1 MVDIAERLATLTTR
15 PPTPP
20 KENLEKLEKLI
31 GTSSEPNWDIANI
44 TSRILLDTPN
54 ESPPSS
60 AESFAGSL
68 EKGTKKVGFSPWLKY
83 HKSVSVGGQG
93 LASDGDLRRLPPSR
107 HCKSSTSILKPSTNI
122 VTSSP
127 MGGII
132 SLDGSNFPEMIQ
144 SILALLRTSSR
155 ISRLDA
161 YSALL
166 GSLSAYDDL
175 PEGNALAENLQEFT
189 GCIRRD
195 VCCKHGEKGTLDT
208 QLATQSLKLL
218 TIFLCT
224 PTIADLLPDDFRKY
238 ILDKSI
244 SSLENAE
251 LPKIVVNHYMQILA
265 KQNFSEKHMTIERAN
280 RILLV
285 MRDLVDRVKGNS
297 IIGLRFRIYGRL
309 LVQARQ
315 TLASNATEW
324 IDHLVSGMLST
335 TKEIR
340 SLAIAFGIDAG
351 IALGTT
357 SSVSQACFELFN
369 RKSTEGRTV
378 VDFLTKRLNEMT
390 NSKDDT
396 LHVPQIWSVLILHL
410 RNRRHQLERW
420 VHLRAWLVV
429 IQKCLNSSD
438 PSVKSLAMTA
448 WNRLVL
454 AVNLDSSTSPQM
466 IKMLRQPIVT
476 HLNRKGRD
484 KLSKQTRQLAHSS
497 YCNLLYYSFRPSAT
511 HDQLDVYWEQYVD
524 QILPDS
530 FLASKRDINQACAI
544 LTALFHASQPK
555 PWDEHRAN
563 TPKFIKPDEL
573 PCLDPKWTRSRAT
586 KIVGVFGKLIEH
598 ADWSRP
604 EEGEAGIVLAWQS
617 FTLALNDASKQEVK
631 VSVHTMSAVAQILNM
646 LAQFWDRAYV
656 QRHGLTPAEFSI
668 TLRKICLMI
677 EAAIGNIGAITF
689 NERRLLWTSSKRFEA
704 AETPSSRSNRYQGTL
719 SSPIFHLLRLLVS
732 TIRDTEAAE
741 TYANILQYLLD
752 LNLHSSSRASQLA
765 MLRDLTGLVTSDTVE
780 TNHAMIQLWQLI
792 AKATMEVI
800 KKPRSDDRAAEN
812 SQHAGREFRD
822 ATKILEIGVYQQFPD
837 LFGIW
842 ESLQSAICESL
853 RQEVGNGGITI
864 LLTEPLSV
872 FINQKMADRVSNFSL
887 SCAGSLVRTAT
898 LPTSAQD
905 IERARRLLWG
915 NLIANHK
922 SVAPDPSEQ
931 LYAMV
936 DRALSMAYA
945 SCEQLDK
952 RPICALLEALTNG
965 LCSCPRQTKTEILKR
980 VQQGIALWIEDSN
993 GLLPAPVLDHAI
1005 GRICSAVSLLITAS
1019 MWRLTFCR

>member
-20 KENLEKLEKLI
+20 KENLHKSI

-44 TSRILLDTPN
+44 TNHILLDTPN
-54 ESPPSS
+54 ESPSSS

-83 HKSVSVGGQG
+83 HKPVSVGGQSPS
-93 LASDGDLRRLPPSR
+93 SDGDLRRLPPSR

-127 MGGII
+127 MGEVIG
-132 SLDGSNFPEMIQ
+132 LDGSNFPEMIK
-144 SILALLRTSSR
+144 SILALLRSSSR

-175 PEGNALAENLQEFT
+175 PEPNALTENLQEFT

-195 VCCKHGEKGTLDT
+195 VCSKHGEKGTLDT
-208 QLATQSLKLL
+208 QLVTQSLKLL

-224 PTIADLLPDDFRKY
+224 PIIADLLPDDFRKY

-251 LPKIVVNHYMQILA
+251 LPKIVVSHYMQILA
-265 KQNFSEKHMTIERAN
+265 KQNFSGKQMTIERAN

-309 LVQARQ
+309 LVQAKQ

-357 SSVSQACFELFN
+357 SSVSQSCFELFN
-369 RKSTEGRTV
+369 RKSSEGQTV
-378 VDFLTKRLNEMT
+378 VDFLTKRLHEMIT
-390 NSKDDT
+390 SKDET
-396 LHVPQIWSVLILHL
+396 LHVPQIWSVLTLHL

-420 VHLRAWLVV
+420 VHLKAWLVV
-429 IQKCLNSSD
+429 IQKCLNSTD

-454 AVNLDSSTSPQM
+454 AVNIDSSTSPSM
-466 IKMLRQPIVT
+466 IKMLRQPVVT
-476 HLNRKGRD
+476 HLNRKGGD

-511 HDQLDVYWEQYVD
+511 HDQLDVYWEQYID
-524 QILPDS
+524 RILPES
-530 FLASKRDINQACAI
+530 FSTSKRDINQACAI
-544 LTALFHASQPK
+544 LAALFHAPQPK

-573 PCLDPKWTRSRAT
+573 PCLDPKWIRSRAP
-586 KIVGVFGKLIEH
+586 KIVSVLGKLIEI

-604 EEGEAGIVLAWQS
+604 EKGEAGIVLAWQS
-617 FTLALNDASKQEVK
+617 FTVALNDASKQEVK

-656 QRHGLTPAEFSI
+656 QRHGLTRAEFSI
-668 TLRKICLMI
+668 TLGKVCSMI
-677 EAAIGNIGAITF
+677 EAAITNIGAITF
-689 NERRLLWTSSKRFEA
+689 NEQRLLWSSSNRFEA
-704 AETPSSRSNRYQGTL
+704 AETPSSRAVRYQGTL

-741 TYANILQYLLD
+741 AYANILQYLLD
-752 LNLHSSSRASQLA
+752 LSLHSSSRASQLA
-765 MLRDLTGLVTSDTVE
+765 MLRDLTGLVTSDAAE
-780 TNHAMIQLWQLI
+780 SSHARTQLWRLLAI
-792 AKATMEVI
+792 AAREVI
-800 KKPRSDDRAAEN
+800 KKPRSDDHATEN

-822 ATKILEIGVYQQFPD
+822 ATKILEIGVYQHSSDMFE
-837 LFGIW
+837 IW

-853 RQEVGNGGITI
+853 RQEMGNGGITI

-872 FINQKMADRVSNFSL
+872 LINQKMADRLSNFLL
-887 SCAGSLVRTAT
+887 SCAASLLRTAT

-905 IERARRLLWG
+905 IERANRLLWG
-915 NLIANHK
+915 QMFTSHK
-922 SVAPDPSEQ
+922 SIAPNPSEHI
-931 LYAMV
+931 YAMV
-936 DRALSMAYA
+936 DRVLNMAYA
-945 SCEQLDK
+945 SYEQLDK
-952 RPICALLEALTNG
+952 CLMCAVLEALTNG
-965 LCSCPRQTKTEILKR
+965 LCSCSKQAKIEILNH
-980 VQQGIALWIEDSN
+980 VQQGIALWIEDVK
-993 GLLPAPVLDHAI
+993 GLLPASVLDNDL
-1005 GRICSAVSLLITAS
+1005 GRTCKAVSLFSPVWI
-1019 MWRLTFCR
+1019 WRSDLL

>member
-1 MVDIAERLATLTTR
+1 MVERLAILTTR

-20 KENLEKLEKLI
+20 KESLDKSR
-31 GTSSEPNWDIANI
+31 GTSTEPNWDIATI
-44 TSRILLDTPN
+44 TSRLLLDTPN
-54 ESPPSS
+54 ESPSSS
-60 AESFAGSL
+60 AESCAGSL

-83 HKSVSVGGQG
+83 HKPMIVGSQSP
-93 LASDGDLRRLPPSR
+93 ASDGDLRRLPPSR
-107 HCKSSTSILKPSTNI
+107 HCKSSTSILKHSTNL

-127 MGGII
+127 MGGATR
-132 SLDGSNFPEMIQ
+132 LDGSNFPEMLQ
-144 SILALLRTSSR
+144 SILALLRSSSR

-166 GSLSAYDDL
+166 GSLSAYEDL

-195 VCCKHGEKGTLDT
+195 VCSKHGEKGTLDT
-208 QLATQSLKLL
+208 QLVTQSLKLL

-265 KQNFSEKHMTIERAN
+265 KQNFSRKHMTVERAN

-297 IIGLRFRIYGRL
+297 IIGLRFRVYGRL
-309 LVQARQ
+309 LVQAKH
-315 TLASNATEW
+315 TLASNATDW
-324 IDHLVSGMLST
+324 MDHLVSGMLST

-340 SLAIAFGIDAG
+340 SLAIAFGMDAG
-351 IALGTT
+351 IALGTN
-357 SSVSQACFELFN
+357 SLVSQSCSELFN
-369 RKSTEGRTV
+369 RKSSEGQTV

-396 LHVPQIWSVLILHL
+396 LHVPQIWSVFILHL

-420 VHLRAWLVV
+420 PHLKAWLVV

-454 AVNLDSSTSPQM
+454 AVNIDSSTSPNM
-466 IKMLRQPIVT
+466 IKMLRQPVVT
-476 HLNRKGRD
+476 HLNRKGGD

-511 HDQLDVYWEQYVD
+511 HDQLDIYWEQYVD
-524 QILPDS
+524 QILPES
-530 FLASKRDINQACAI
+530 FSASKRDINQACAI
-544 LTALFHASQPK
+544 LAALFHTSQPT

-563 TPKFIKPDEL
+563 TPRYIKPDEL
-573 PCLDPKWTRSRAT
+573 PCLDPKWIRSRAT
-586 KIVGVFGKLIEH
+586 KVVGVFGKLIRI
-598 ADWSRP
+598 ADWSPP
-604 EEGEAGIVLAWQS
+604 EKGEAGIVLAWQS
-617 FTLALNDASKQEVK
+617 FTLALNDAGKQEVK
-631 VSVHTMSAVAQILNM
+631 VSVQTMSAVAQILNM
-646 LAQFWDRAYV
+646 LAQFWDQAYV
-656 QRHGLTPAEFSI
+656 QRNGLTPVEFSI
-668 TLRKICLMI
+668 ALRKFCSMV
-677 EAAIGNIGAITF
+677 ETAIANIGAITF
-689 NERRLLWTSSKRFEA
+689 NEQRLLWSSSNRFEA
-704 AETPSSRSNRYQGTL
+704 AETPSSRSVRHQGTL
-719 SSPIFHLLRLLVS
+719 SSPVFHLLRLLVS
-732 TIRDTEAAE
+732 TITDSEAAE
-741 TYANILQYLLD
+741 AYTPIFQYLLE
-752 LNLHSSSRASQLA
+752 LKIHSSSRASQLA
-765 MLRDLTGLVTSDTVE
+765 ILRDLTGLTTADTTE
-780 TNHAMIQLWQLI
+780 SSQARIQLWRLI
-792 AKATMEVI
+792 AKATREVI
-800 KKPRSDDRAAEN
+800 KKPRSDDHATEN

-822 ATKILEIGVYQQFPD
+822 ATRILEIGVHQHSSD
-837 LFGIW
+837 LFEIW

-872 FINQKMADRVSNFSL
+872 VINHKMTDRLDNFLL
-887 SCAGSLVRTAT
+887 SCAASLVRNAT

-905 IERARRLLWG
+905 FERARRLLWG
-915 NLIANHK
+915 HLVTNHK
-922 SVAPDPSEQ
+922 SAAPDPSEH

-936 DRALSMAYA
+936 DRALKMAYA

-952 RPICALLEALTNG
+952 SFVCALFEALTNG
-965 LCSCPRQTKTEILKR
+965 LCSCPKQAKTEILNR
-980 VQQGIALWIEDSN
+980 VQQGIALWIEDVR
-993 GLLPAPVLDHAI
+993 GLLPASALENDI
-1005 GRICSAVSLLITAS
+1005 GHLCIAVSLATPI
-1019 MWRLTFCR
+1019 

>member
-1 MVDIAERLATLTTR
+1 MADIAERLATLTAR

-20 KENLEKLEKLI
+20 KENIDKLMF
-31 GTSSEPNWDIANI
+31 TSSGPIWDIANI
-44 TSRILLDTPN
+44 TNRIPLDTPN
-54 ESPPSS
+54 ESPSSS
-60 AESFAGSL
+60 AGSV
-68 EKGTKKVGFSPWLKY
+68 EKGSKKVGFSPWLKY
-83 HKSVSVGGQG
+83 HKPVSVGGQSP
-93 LASDGDLRRLPPSR
+93 ASDGDLRRLPPSR
-107 HCKSSTSILKPSTNI
+107 HCKSSTSILKPSANI

-127 MGGII
+127 MGDAT

-144 SILALLRTSSR
+144 SILALLRSPSR

-195 VCCKHGEKGTLDT
+195 VCSKHGEKGTLDT

-224 PTIADLLPDDFRKY
+224 PMIADLLPDDFRKY
-238 ILDKSI
+238 VLDKSI

-265 KQNFSEKHMTIERAN
+265 KQNFSRKHMTIERAN
-280 RILLV
+280 RILMV

-297 IIGLRFRIYGRL
+297 IIGLRFRVYGRL
-309 LVQARQ
+309 LVQAKQ

-357 SSVSQACFELFN
+357 SSVCQSCFELFN
-369 RKSTEGRTV
+369 RKSPEGQTV

-396 LHVPQIWSVLILHL
+396 LHVPQIWSVLVLHL

-420 VHLRAWLVV
+420 LHLKAWLVV

-454 AVNLDSSTSPQM
+454 AVNIDSSTSPHM
-466 IKMLRQPIVT
+466 IKMLRQPVVT
-476 HLNRKGRD
+476 HLNRKGGD

-497 YCNLLYYSFRPSAT
+497 YCNLLYYAFRPSAT

-524 QILPDS
+524 QILPES
-530 FLASKRDINQACAI
+530 FSASKRDINQACAI
-544 LTALFHASQPK
+544 LAALFHAPQPK

-563 TPKFIKPDEL
+563 TPKFIKPEEL

-586 KIVGVFGKLIEH
+586 KIVSVFGKLIQI

-604 EEGEAGIVLAWQS
+604 EKGEAGIVLAWQS

-646 LAQFWDRAYV
+646 LAQFWDRTYV

-668 TLRKICLMI
+668 TLRKFCSMI
-677 EAAIGNIGAITF
+677 EAAIANIGAITF
-689 NERRLLWTSSKRFEA
+689 NEQRLLWSSSNRFEA
-704 AETPSSRSNRYQGTL
+704 TETPSSRSVRHQGTL
-719 SSPIFHLLRLLVS
+719 SSPVFHLLRLLIS
-732 TIRDTEAAE
+732 TIRDSEAAE
-741 TYANILQYLLD
+741 AYTPIFQYLLD
-752 LNLHSSSRASQLA
+752 LTIHSSSRASQLA
-765 MLRDLTGLVTSDTVE
+765 MLRDLAGLAISDTAE
-780 TNHAMIQLWQLI
+780 SSHARTQLWRLI
-792 AKATMEVI
+792 AKATKEVI
-800 KKPRSDDRAAEN
+800 KKPRSDDHATEN

-822 ATKILEIGVYQQFPD
+822 ATKILEIGVYQHSSD
-837 LFGIW
+837 LFEIW

-853 RQEVGNGGITI
+853 RQELGNGGITI

-872 FINQKMADRVSNFSL
+872 VINCEMVADRLDNFL
-887 SCAGSLVRTAT
+887 LNCAASLVRNAT

-905 IERARRLLWG
+905 IERARKLLWG
-915 NLIANHK
+915 HLVTNHK
-922 SVAPDPSEQ
+922 STAPDPSEH

-945 SCEQLDK
+945 SCEQFDK
-952 RPICALLEALTNG
+952 CLMCALLETLTHG
-965 LCSCPRQTKTEILKR
+965 LCSCSRQAKTEIVNR
-980 VQQGIALWIEDSN
+980 VQQGIALWIEDVK
-993 GLLPAPVLDHAI
+993 GLLPASTLDSDL
-1005 GRICSAVSLLITAS
+1005 GRVCNAVSLGIPVYI
-1019 MWRLTFCR
+1019 WRSNLW

>member
-20 KENLEKLEKLI
+20 KENPHKSI

-44 TSRILLDTPN
+44 TGHILLDTPN
-54 ESPPSS
+54 ESPSSS

-83 HKSVSVGGQG
+83 HKPLGVGGQSPS
-93 LASDGDLRRLPPSR
+93 SDGDLRRLPPSR

-127 MGGII
+127 IGEVTG
-132 SLDGSNFPEMIQ
+132 LDGSNFPEMIK
-144 SILALLRTSSR
+144 SILALLRSSSR

-175 PEGNALAENLQEFT
+175 PEHNALTENLQEFT
-189 GCIRRD
+189 GCIRCD
-195 VCCKHGEKGTLDT
+195 VCSKHGEKGTLDT
-208 QLATQSLKLL
+208 QLVTQSLKLL

-251 LPKIVVNHYMQILA
+251 LPKIVVSHYMQILA
-265 KQNFSEKHMTIERAN
+265 KQNFSGKQMTIERAN

-309 LVQARQ
+309 LVQAKQ

-357 SSVSQACFELFN
+357 SSVSQSCFELFN
-369 RKSTEGRTV
+369 RKSSEGQTV
-378 VDFLTKRLNEMT
+378 VDFLTKRLHEMI

-396 LHVPQIWSVLILHL
+396 LHVPQIWSVLTLHL

-420 VHLRAWLVV
+420 VHLKVWLVV
-429 IQKCLNSSD
+429 IQKCLNSTD

-454 AVNLDSSTSPQM
+454 AVNIDSSTSPSM
-466 IKMLRQPIVT
+466 IKMLRQPVVT
-476 HLNRKGRD
+476 HLNRKGGD

-511 HDQLDVYWEQYVD
+511 HDQLDVYWEQYID
-524 QILPDS
+524 RILPES
-530 FLASKRDINQACAI
+530 FSTSKRDISQACAI
-544 LTALFHASQPK
+544 LAALFHTSQPK

-573 PCLDPKWTRSRAT
+573 PCLDPKWIRSRAP
-586 KIVGVFGKLIEH
+586 KIVSVLGKLIEI

-604 EEGEAGIVLAWQS
+604 EKGEAGIVLAWQS
-617 FTLALNDASKQEVK
+617 FTIALNDASKQEVK

-656 QRHGLTPAEFSI
+656 QRHGLTRAEFST
-668 TLRKICLMI
+668 TLGKFCSMI
-677 EAAIGNIGAITF
+677 EAAITIIGAITF
-689 NERRLLWTSSKRFEA
+689 NEQRLLWSSSNRFEA
-704 AETPSSRSNRYQGTL
+704 AETPSSRAVRHQGTL

-732 TIRDTEAAE
+732 TIRDTEATEA
-741 TYANILQYLLD
+741 YANTLQYLLD

-765 MLRDLTGLVTSDTVE
+765 MLRDLTGLATSDAAE
-780 TNHAMIQLWQLI
+780 SSHARTQLWRLI
-792 AKATMEVI
+792 AIAAREVI
-800 KKPRSDDRAAEN
+800 KKPKSDDHATEN

-822 ATKILEIGVYQQFPD
+822 ATKILEIGVYQHSSD
-837 LFGIW
+837 LFEIW

-872 FINQKMADRVSNFSL
+872 LINQKMADRLSNFLL
-887 SCAGSLVRTAT
+887 SCAASLLRTAT

-915 NLIANHK
+915 QMVTSHK
-922 SVAPDPSEQ
+922 SIAPNPSEH

-936 DRALSMAYA
+936 DRALDMAYA
-945 SCEQLDK
+945 SYEQLDK
-952 RPICALLEALTNG
+952 GLMCALLEALTNG
-965 LCSCPRQTKTEILKR
+965 LCSCSKEAKNEILNH
-980 VQQGIALWIEDSN
+980 VQQGIALWIEDVK
-993 GLLPAPVLDHAI
+993 GLLPASVPDNDL
-1005 GRICSAVSLLITAS
+1005 GRTCKAVSLFSPVWI
-1019 MWRLTFCR
+1019 WRSDLL

>member
-20 KENLEKLEKLI
+20 KENPDRLI
-31 GTSSEPNWDIANI
+31 GNSSKPNWDI
-44 TSRILLDTPN
+44 TSLTNHLLLDTPN
-54 ESPPSS
+54 ESPSSS
-60 AESFAGSL
+60 AGSVAASS

-83 HKSVSVGGQG
+83 HKPLSVGGQST
-93 LASDGDLRRLPPSR
+93 ASDGDLRRLPPSR
-107 HCKSSTSILKPSTNI
+107 HCKSSTSILKPFTNNL
-122 VTSSP
+122 TSSP
-127 MGGII
+127 MGEITR
-132 SLDGSNFPEMIQ
+132 LDGSSFPEMIQ
-144 SILALLRTSSR
+144 SILALLQSSSR

-161 YSALL
+161 YSAIL

-175 PEGNALAENLQEFT
+175 PEGNALAENLQGFT
-189 GCIRRD
+189 ECIRRD
-195 VCCKHGEKGTLDT
+195 VCSKQGETGSLDT

-224 PTIADLLPDDFRKY
+224 PAIADLLPDDFRKY

-244 SSLENAE
+244 SSLENVE

-265 KQNFSEKHMTIERAN
+265 KQNFSGKHMTAERAN
-280 RILLV
+280 RTLLA

-309 LVQARQ
+309 LIQAKQ

-340 SLAIAFGIDAG
+340 SLAISFGIDAG

-357 SSVSQACFELFN
+357 SSVSQSCFELFN
-369 RKSTEGRTV
+369 RKSPEGQTV
-378 VDFLTKRLNEMT
+378 VDFLTKRLDEMM

-396 LHVPQIWSVLILHL
+396 LHVPQIWSVLILLL

-454 AVNLDSSTSPQM
+454 AVNIDSSTSPHM
-466 IKMLRQPIVT
+466 IKMLRQPVVT
-476 HLNRKGRD
+476 HLNRKGGDR
-484 KLSKQTRQLAHSS
+484 LSKQTRQLAHSS

-524 QILPDS
+524 QILPES
-530 FLASKRDINQACAI
+530 FAASKRDINQACAI
-544 LTALFHASQPK
+544 LAALFHASQPK

-563 TPKFIKPDEL
+563 TPRIIKPDEL
-573 PCLDPKWTRSRAT
+573 PCLDPKWIRSRAT
-586 KIVGVFGKLIEH
+586 KIVGVFEKLIEL

-604 EEGEAGIVLAWQS
+604 EKGEAGIILAWQS
-617 FTLALNDASKQEVK
+617 FTVALNDASKQEVK

-656 QRHGLTPAEFSI
+656 QRHELAPADFSI
-668 TLRKICLMI
+668 TLRKFCSMM
-677 EAAIGNIGAITF
+677 EAAIANIGAITF
-689 NERRLLWTSSKRFEA
+689 NEQRLLWSSSNCFEA
-704 AETPSSRSNRYQGTL
+704 AETPSSRSVRYQGTL

-741 TYANILQYLLD
+741 AYANTLQYLLD
-752 LNLHSSSRASQLA
+752 LKLHSSSRASQLA
-765 MLRDLTGLVTSDTVE
+765 MLRDVTRLATSDTTE
-780 TNHAMIQLWQLI
+780 SSHARTQLWRLI
-792 AKATMEVI
+792 AKTTREVI
-800 KKPRSDDRAAEN
+800 KKPRSDDHATEN

-822 ATKILEIGVYQQFPD
+822 ATKILEIGVSQSSSD
-837 LFGIW
+837 LFEIW
-842 ESLQSAICESL
+842 ESLQSATCDSL
-853 RQEVGNGGITI
+853 RQEVGNGGITV

-872 FINQKMADRVSNFSL
+872 VINQKMADRVDNFSM
-887 SCAGSLVRTAT
+887 SCAASLVRAAT

-905 IERARRLLWG
+905 VERARRLLWG
-915 NLIANHK
+915 HLVSNHK
-922 SVAPDPSEQ
+922 STAPDPSEH

-936 DRALSMAYA
+936 DRALTMAYA

-952 RPICALLEALTNG
+952 SLICALLEALTNG
-965 LCSCPRQTKTEILKR
+965 LCSCPEQTKTEILKR
-980 VQQGIALWIEDSN
+980 VQQGIALWVEDAKGS
-993 GLLPAPVLDHAI
+993 LPASAPDNDL
-1005 GRICSAVSLLITAS
+1005 GRICSAVSLFVPA
-1019 MWRLTFCR
+1019 

>member
-1 MVDIAERLATLTTR
+1 MVDLAERLATLTTR

-20 KENLEKLEKLI
+20 KENLHKLI
-31 GTSSEPNWDIANI
+31 GTSSAPNWDIASI
-44 TSRILLDTPN
+44 TSHILLDTPN
-54 ESPPSS
+54 ESPSSS

-68 EKGTKKVGFSPWLKY
+68 EKGTKKVGFSPWLKF
-83 HKSVSVGGQG
+83 HTPVSVGCQST
-93 LASDGDLRRLPPSR
+93 ASDGDLRRLPPSR

-127 MGGII
+127 MGGAI
-132 SLDGSNFPEMIQ
+132 SLDASNFPEMIQ
-144 SILALLRTSSR
+144 SILALLRSSSR

-175 PEGNALAENLQEFT
+175 PEGNALSGNLQEFT

-195 VCCKHGEKGTLDT
+195 VCSKHGEKGTLDT

-218 TIFLCT
+218 IIFLCT

-238 ILDKSI
+238 ILDKAI
-244 SSLENAE
+244 SSLENPE

-265 KQNFSEKHMTIERAN
+265 KQNFSGKHMTIERAN

-309 LVQARQ
+309 LVQAKQ

-357 SSVSQACFELFN
+357 SSVSQSCFELFN
-369 RKSTEGRTV
+369 RKSPEGQTV

-390 NSKDDT
+390 NSKDET

-420 VHLRAWLVV
+420 VHLRAWLEV

-454 AVNLDSSTSPQM
+454 AVNIDASTSPKM
-466 IKMLRQPIVT
+466 IKMLRQPVVS
-476 HLNRKGRD
+476 HLNRKGGD

-511 HDQLDVYWEQYVD
+511 HEQLDVYWEQYVD

-544 LTALFHASQPK
+544 FTALLHTSQPK
-555 PWDEHRAN
+555 PWDEYRAN
-563 TPKFIKPDEL
+563 SPKFIKPDEL
-573 PCLDPKWTRSRAT
+573 PCLDPKWTRSRAA
-586 KIVGVFGKLIEH
+586 KIVDIFGKLIEH
-598 ADWSRP
+598 ADWSLP
-604 EEGEAGIVLAWQS
+604 EKGEASILLAWQS
-617 FTLALNDASKQEVK
+617 FTIALNDASKQEVK

-656 QRHGLTPAEFSI
+656 QRHGLTPVEFSI
-668 TLRKICLMI
+668 TLRKFCLMI
-677 EAAIGNIGAITF
+677 EAAITNIGAITF
-689 NERRLLWTSSKRFEA
+689 NEQRLLWSSNRFEA
-704 AETPSSRSNRYQGTL
+704 AETPSSRSVRYQGIL

-732 TIRDTEAAE
+732 TIRDTEAPEA
-741 TYANILQYLLD
+741 YANTLKYLLD

-765 MLRDLTGLVTSDTVE
+765 MLRDLTGLATSDT
-780 TNHAMIQLWQLI
+780 TDSSHARTQLWRLI
-792 AKATMEVI
+792 ATATREVI
-800 KKPRSDDRAAEN
+800 KKPRSDDHAIEN
-812 SQHAGREFRD
+812 SQYGGREFRD
-822 ATKILEIGVYQQFPD
+822 ATKILEIGVHQHSLD
-837 LFGIW
+837 LFELW
-842 ESLQSAICESL
+842 ESLLSAICESL
-853 RQEVGNGGITI
+853 HQEVGNGGITI

-872 FINQKMADRVSNFSL
+872 VINQKMADSLSDFSL
-887 SCAGSLVRTAT
+887 SCAASLVRIAT

-915 NLIANHK
+915 HIVTNYK
-922 SVAPDPSEQ
+922 STAPDPSKH
-931 LYAMV
+931 LYGMV
-936 DRALSMAYA
+936 DRVLGMAYEN
-945 SCEQLDK
+945 CEQLDK
-952 RPICALLEALTNG
+952 TLVCALLEALTNG
-965 LCSCPRQTKTEILKR
+965 LCSCPRQLKTEILNH
-980 VQQGIALWIEDSN
+980 VQQGIAVWIEDIK
-993 GLLPAPVLDHAI
+993 GLLPASVLDNDL
-1005 GRICSAVSLLITAS
+1005 GCICNAVSL
-1019 MWRLTFCR
+1019 FVPV